1 MSINTLITTFIIGI
15 LASISFIL
23 IQPLFGMLTLTSRHA
38 AAYIEIGNY
47 NAIVAMTLSWLIH
60 ISVSVFYTFISLSI
74 YNFNNLIS
82 VSFVQIIV
90 LGWITTLIAT
100 PANEWVVK
108 FITTGQLTTISS
120 LSDLNT
126 QVGPKLWLHVL
137 FFGLVIVGISFTRF
151 ISFGNNRKKTSKCKM
166 TLMSNAH

>member
-1 MSINTLITTFIIGI
+1 M
-15 LASISFIL
+15 
-23 IQPLFGMLTLTSRHA
+23 QPL
-38 AAYIEIGNY
+38 
-47 NAIVAMTLSWLIH
+47 MTLSWVVH

-74 YNFNNLIS
+74 YNFNNYIS
-82 VSFVQIIV
+82 VSFVQILV

-137 FFGLVIVGISFTRF
+137 FFGLVIVGITFTKY
-151 ISFGNNRKKTSKCKM
+151 ISFNNKQSPKLKVQIDSD
-166 TLMSNAH
+166 A

>member
-1 MSINTLITTFIIGI
+1 MNINTLITTFIIGI
-15 LASISFIL
+15 LASIAFIL

-38 AAYIEIGNY
+38 AAYTEIGNY
-47 NAIVAMTLSWLIH
+47 SPMVAMTLSWLVH

-74 YNFNNLIS
+74 YNFNNSIL
-82 VSFVQIIV
+82 VSIVQIIV

-108 FITTGQLTTISS
+108 FITSGQFATISS
-120 LSDLNT
+120 LSELNT

-137 FFGLVIVGISFTRF
+137 FFGLVIVGITFTRF
-151 ISFGNNRKKTSKCKM
+151 TGFGKNQKAKADM
-166 TLMSNAH
+166 

>member
-1 MSINTLITTFIIGI
+1 MNINTLMTTFIIGI
-15 LASISFIL
+15 IASIAFIL

-47 NAIVAMTLSWLIH
+47 NVIVATILSWAVH

-74 YNFNNLIS
+74 YNFNHSIS

-90 LGWITTLIAT
+90 LGWMTTLIAT

-126 QVGPKLWLHVL
+126 QIGPKLWLHIL
-137 FFGLVIVGISFTRF
+137 FFALVIVGISFTRF
-151 ISFGNNRKKTSKCKM
+151 ISFGNNQKPI
-166 TLMSNAH
+166 TLLK